1 LGSLL
6 RLRWRRQ
13 GKVEKK
19 RRDNL
24 RRVIRECRRI
34 VESDVVR
41 KLRYYGIESAQFIDP
56 KTLTYL
62 TAADL
67 EVRSKLEQAIEKE
80 MVGGLSTR
88 QAVTRYVSHVGF
100 TYINRLAALRAMEV
114 RGFIKE
120 TVIHR
125 DKYGGMSLREM
136 ELIEREPSLTTAEA
150 LKEALIDAFK
160 EVSQEIKVL
169 FDVEDE
175 YSIIFPETKT
185 IKDLVRLLSEEITE
199 EDWKQDDVIGWIY
212 QYYNDEARREFRASR
227 RRPAPDDI
235 PVINQFY
242 TPQWIVKALVDNTL
256 GKLWLNAHPGSKIR
270 EFCDSLASQTNES
283 REAQPTKAREIRV
296 LDPACGSGHFLLYA
310 FDVFFQIYKEDEPD
324 LPDSEIPSLILENN
338 LYGIDIDL
346 RAVQL
351 AALSLYLK
359 AKTYSP
365 KMRVQRINLVCA
377 DVRISDGERRKEFL
391 RRFDDDPPLKQI
403 FEKLFESL
411 GYTYE
416 IGSLL
421 KVRAPFEQLFRERKS
436 EYVKAEFDVVD
447 QTQLSERG
455 VTGQSRFMISDSETD
470 QPSIVLAIPKERTI
484 EEMLEELT
492 IFEREA
498 FEANDMGRLL
508 FATETHKSV
517 GLLALLSQRYDVVLM
532 NPPYGDMPPRTKEYL
547 LEHYRKTHYDYYA
560 AFMEQAVE
568 LAKPGGYVGALV
580 GRTFMFLRWFQWV
593 REVLFGE
600 KATLQLILDLGFG
613 VLDVATARWAAYTAR
628 KPLQDEPQSENEIV
642 FVRLLEQRDEP
653 LKKAAWEEV
662 LQALNHGGVHP
673 LIYRVALNELS
684 KIPGTPFSYWTSR
697 SLRELFTRYPPLD
710 RDVAGRPDQ
719 PKIADV
725 KQGLATGDD
734 NRFTRFWWEVPTE
747 LIAVSR
753 EETLRGKKWVT
764 FANEGGTEEF
774 YVDFD
779 VVLDWDKDGQG
790 IKNYLDKNGK
800 PLSRPQNEGFYFR
813 EGVTWSLIVSS
824 PRLCYKK
831 LMPGIIIGVHG
842 SSAFLNDRAQV
853 DAFLSLGNSSLL
865 TFLFTVLDPLQ
876 HVRHVGYMS
885 KLPVNPEALTSDK
898 LRSSAQEAYSL
909 KREWLTGS
917 ETSALFIKPW
927 ILQVL
932 NGFNSSE
939 KPINAHPLAGSFE
952 WSKWSSAVKIRS
964 VCGNKTM
971 NLKELVELCV
981 KRKNMLKQRIDDIQR
996 QIDEEVYSI
1005 YNISNEDQR
1014 LIERELDL
1022 QGGLKLTSDLSEQV
1036 AQNEGKTKITE
1047 EASEH
1052 IKRLISFYVKKVM
1065 ESDEDGIVPLD
1076 QSFQDNLVKKVRELI
1091 ALDFGKERVDDI
1103 EKEMEEI
1110 LGSSLQDWLAN
1121 EFFDFHLT
1129 LYRRRPIFWQLTS
1142 RNFGT
1147 GRGDAAFSCFVYYH
1161 KLSRD
1166 TIPKIQAIYLM
1177 TVKEKV
1183 KVAKE
1188 QISDQLIEAQKEGDK
1203 KRIEKLKKDYQ
1214 EIDERLAELER
1225 FDAALTE
1232 VHNPRKNK
1240 SGLSGTAKWI
1250 DRAIAEVRDNG
1261 WNPIIDYGVRVN
1273 IEPLKEARVLPPSAS
1288 RVR

>member
-1 LGSLL
+1 
-6 RLRWRRQ
+6 
-13 GKVEKK
+13 VEKK

-34 VESDVVR
+34 VESDVAR
-41 KLRYYGIESAQFIDP
+41 KLKYYGIESDQFIDP

-67 EVRSKLEQAIEKE
+67 EVRSKLERAIEKE
-80 MVGGLSTR
+80 MVGGLSTK
-88 QAVTRYVSHVGF
+88 QAVTRYVSHVGS

-125 DKYGGMSLREM
+125 NKYGGMSLREM
-136 ELIEREPSLTTAEA
+136 ELIEREPSLTPAEA

-175 YSIIFPETKT
+175 YSIIFPETKA

-256 GKLWLNAHPGSKIR
+256 GKLWLEAHPGSKIR

-283 REAQPTKAREIRV
+283 REAQPRKAREIRV
-296 LDPACGSGHFLLYA
+296 IDPACGSGHFLLYA

-365 KMRVQRINLVCA
+365 KMRVQRMNLVCA

-436 EYVKAEFDVVD
+436 EYVKAEFDVVG

-484 EEMLEELT
+484 EEMLEELAK
-492 IFEREA
+492 FEHEA

-532 NPPYGDMPPRTKEYL
+532 NPPYGDMPSRTKEYL

-628 KPLQDEPQSENEIV
+628 KPLQDEPQSEKEIV
-642 FVRLLEQRDEP
+642 FVRLLEQHDEP
-653 LKKAAWEEV
+653 LKKAAWEEA

-684 KIPGTPFSYWTSR
+684 KIPGTPFSYWASR
-697 SLRELFTRYPPLD
+697 SLRELFARYPPLD

-725 KQGLATGDD
+725 KVGLQTGDD
-734 NRFTRFWWEVPTE
+734 SRFTRFWWEVPTE

-753 EETLRGKKWVT
+753 EETLSGKKWVPFNIGSWLERFYSDLSVVIDWNQDGVEVKT
-764 FANEGGTEEF
+764 YRDQNGELLSCVRNE
-774 YVDFD
+774 
-779 VVLDWDKDGQG
+779 
-790 IKNYLDKNGK
+790 
-800 PLSRPQNEGFYFR
+800 SFYFH
-813 EGVTWSLIVSS
+813 EGLMWMSSPQAGSIMKGTIDRLNVRFLLGSAIFSVAMCAIFPKDYSMWSLLSTLNSELMWFSI
-824 PRLCYKK
+824 RLRGEAK
-831 LMPGIIIGVHG
+831 
-842 SSAFLNDRAQV
+842 FQ
-853 DAFLSLGNSSLL
+853 
-865 TFLFTVLDPLQ
+865 
-876 HVRHVGYMS
+876 VGYVAP
-885 KLPVNPEALTSDK
+885 LPIHQPSDM
-898 LRSSAQEAYSL
+898 LARFSNEAYCLL
-909 KREWLTGS
+909 KEWDSGNEISTQ
-917 ETSALFIKPW
+917 FIKPW

-932 NGFNSSE
+932 HGSDSSE
-939 KPINAHPLAGSFE
+939 RPVTAHPLAQGFE
-952 WSKWSSAVKIRS
+952 WSKWPSAVKIRS
-964 VCGNKTM
+964 ICGNTTM

-981 KRKNMLKQRIDDIQR
+981 KRKNMLKQRIDEIQH

-1005 YNISNEDQR
+1005 YNISNEDRR
-1014 LIERELDL
+1014 LIERELHL
-1022 QGGLKLTSDLSEQV
+1022 QGGLGLTGDLSEQV
-1036 AQNEGKTKITE
+1036 AQNE
-1047 EASEH
+1047 
-1052 IKRLISFYVKKVM
+1052 KK
-1065 ESDEDGIVPLD
+1065 SQNYG
-1076 QSFQDNLVKKVRELI
+1076 
-1091 ALDFGKERVDDI
+1091 GG
-1103 EKEMEEI
+1103 
-1110 LGSSLQDWLAN
+1110 LGA
-1121 EFFDFHLT
+1121 H
-1129 LYRRRPIFWQLTS
+1129 
-1142 RNFGT
+1142 
-1147 GRGDAAFSCFVYYH
+1147 
-1161 KLSRD
+1161 
-1166 TIPKIQAIYLM
+1166 
-1177 TVKEKV
+1177 
-1183 KVAKE
+1183 
-1188 QISDQLIEAQKEGDK
+1188 
-1203 KRIEKLKKDYQ
+1203 
-1214 EIDERLAELER
+1214 
-1225 FDAALTE
+1225 
-1232 VHNPRKNK
+1232 
-1240 SGLSGTAKWI
+1240 
-1250 DRAIAEVRDNG
+1250 
-1261 WNPIIDYGVRVN
+1261 
-1273 IEPLKEARVLPPSAS
+1273 
-1288 RVR
+1288 